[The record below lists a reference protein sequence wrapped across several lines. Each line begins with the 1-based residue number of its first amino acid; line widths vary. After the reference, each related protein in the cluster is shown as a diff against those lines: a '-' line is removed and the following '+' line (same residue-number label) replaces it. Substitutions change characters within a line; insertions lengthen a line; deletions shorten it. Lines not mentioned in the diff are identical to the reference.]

1 MGSEWKSAK
10 KMKED
15 EKKADSAST
24 GKQDICNEKG
34 HANINDFIMKR
45 TDYLPICI
53 GTCNEM
59 CENMEL

>member
-1 MGSEWKSAK
+1 
-10 KMKED
+10 MKED